1 MERQEGRILKSQF
14 PDVDV
19 PEISVNDFL
28 EQHSWLN
35 KPQDSIAVIGRSVGP
50 PDASK
55 EWRLSYRELR
65 ESVRRVASGLARRGL
80 RKGDVVFVC
89 SSNCPEYVITM
100 LAVYSLGAVLTSAI
114 SGSSVDE
121 ILYKLGIAKFCGT
134 VKFLVVSSD
143 ELTTAR
149 KLVEVTRPE
158 CPPEYTIWIDRD
170 GSSQHCGHNQERLI
184 FTDHASVDKE
194 CIPFNDLLED
204 SGDAFPKTNRA
215 ESGDLA
221 VVLYSSGTT
230 GPPKGIPWTH
240 KQLVA
245 NLCTVSCVNMRQ
257 EDVVLVSSPQAF
269 GGGMYLT
276 LHSLAQGAVTLS
288 LPNLSNPGQ
297 YSAAINKYK
306 VTYTCCLSPLIVS
319 LVKQGYE
326 LPTLQRCDASG
337 GSCSPAVIREARIT
351 HPHLI
356 INSKFFGMSE
366 VGSVIGAP
374 AETDQDHDTRGCLLG
389 KPLANTQIKVVDAIT
404 KKLLPP
410 GVAGEMC
417 VHNPYNVLRGYINNP
432 EATARAIDSDGWLHT
447 GDLVQYDDDGFIYYM
462 DRLKDIIRIVPD
474 KSTTIQVSPSEM
486 ENILMSHPGVGD
498 VAVTGI
504 PDPDNEGYEL
514 IRAFVVRKTDTL
526 SAEDLIEFVK
536 EKTPRKYVTLTGGA
550 RFLKNI
556 PKNLTGK
563 NMRSELQAQ
572 AYE

>member
-1 MERQEGRILKSQF
+1 MERREGRILKSQF

-19 PEISVNDFL
+19 PEMSVNDFL

-114 SGSSVDE
+114 PGSSVDE
-121 ILYKLGIAKFCGT
+121 ILYKLEIAKFCGT
-134 VKFLVVSSD
+134 LKFFVVSSD

-149 KLVEVTRPE
+149 KLVERCGVNVAR
-158 CPPEYTIWIDRD
+158 ISF
-170 GSSQHCGHNQERLI
+170 GSI
-184 FTDHASVDKE
+184 VDKE

-215 ESGDLA
+215 ESGDIA

-245 NLCTVSCVNMRQ
+245 CLCIPTCLNMRQ
-257 EDVVLVSSPQAF
+257 EDVVLVATPQAYA
-269 GGGMYLT
+269 GGMSIT
-276 LHSLAQGAVTLS
+276 IRSLAQGAVTLS
-288 LPNLSNPGQ
+288 LPNLSNPGL

-306 VTYTCCLSPLIVS
+306 VTYTFCISPLIVS

-326 LPTLQRCDASG
+326 LPTLQRCDTAG

-356 INSKFFGMSE
+356 INSKLFGMTE
-366 VGSVIGAP
+366 VGSVIGARLKRIRI
-374 AETDQDHDTRGCLLG
+374 ATRRGC
-389 KPLANTQIKVVDAIT
+389 
-404 KKLLPP
+404 
-410 GVAGEMC
+410 
-417 VHNPYNVLRGYINNP
+417 
-432 EATARAIDSDGWLHT
+432 SSW
-447 GDLVQYDDDGFIYYM
+447 
-462 DRLKDIIRIVPD
+462 
-474 KSTTIQVSPSEM
+474 KS
-486 ENILMSHPGVGD
+486 L
-498 VAVTGI
+498 
-504 PDPDNEGYEL
+504 
-514 IRAFVVRKTDTL
+514 
-526 SAEDLIEFVK
+526 
-536 EKTPRKYVTLTGGA
+536 
-550 RFLKNI
+550 
-556 PKNLTGK
+556 
-563 NMRSELQAQ
+563 
-572 AYE
+572 